1 MNGTARVEQRRPTA
15 AVWALR
21 LLGAALLLAIAGI
34 HLYLWQQGYRDIDVI
49 GPAFL
54 LQSVIG
60 IGGALLVLIAPLR
73 LLPVA
78 AILGALFALGSL
90 GALLVA
96 TTVGLF
102 GFVESTQ
109 ADLWWETFWVE
120 GAATVVLAALAFLA
134 ARRRS

>member
-1 MNGTARVEQRRPTA
+1 VTSTAPARHRRPSPTA
-15 AVWALR
+15 LWILR

-34 HLYLWQQGYRDIDVI
+34 HLYLWQQGYRGIDVI

-54 LQSVIG
+54 LQAVIG
-60 IGGALLVLIAPLR
+60 VGGAALVLVAPRR

-78 AILGALFALGSL
+78 AALGTLFALGSL
-90 GALLVA
+90 GALIIS

-109 ADLWWETFWVE
+109 ADLWWESLWVE
-120 GAATVVLAALAFLA
+120 IAAVVVLASLAAAA
-134 ARRRS
+134 ARRR

>member
-1 MNGTARVEQRRPTA
+1 MSTPAQVDHRRSTSGL
-15 AVWALR
+15 WALR

-54 LQSVIG
+54 LQAVIG
-60 IGGALLVLIAPLR
+60 VGGALLVLVAPRR

-78 AILGALFALGSL
+78 AVLGALFALGSL
-90 GALLVA
+90 GALIVS

-102 GFVESTQ
+102 GFVESTAAQ
-109 ADLWWETFWVE
+109 LWWETFWVE
-120 GAATVVLAALAFLA
+120 VAAVVVLGVLTALA
-134 ARRRS
+134 ARRR